1 MPITIEPISDAVG
14 AQVTGIDL
22 CEEMS
27 DKTFKII
34 HRASLKHQ
42 VLVFPGQKLEE
53 EHQVRFTGRF
63 GELGGRARNIPTAEG
78 DNVSHPGT
86 MLISNIRKDGKPIG
100 SLPDGEMMFH
110 SDTPYYEKPLK
121 ATMLYALEIPSHGG
135 NTLFS
140 NSYRAAETLPE
151 EIKQRI
157 SHKKALHIYDY
168 GNQHKT
174 AESYSKE
181 IHPHFAHPIFRKHPE
196 TGRSALFVSELMTE
210 EILGVS
216 KQESQDLLN
225 LLFQH
230 QSKNEFVY
238 EHQWRVG
245 DLMLWDNRC
254 SVHARTDFPKDER
267 RMLRRTTL
275 EDEHPVLPGS
285 PPFKMAAAQ

>member
-1 MPITIEPISDAVG
+1 MLITIEPISDAVG

-110 SDTPYYEKPLK
+110 SDGAYAKPYRYTL
-121 ATMLYALEIPSHGG
+121 LFGLEIPSVGG
-135 NTLFS
+135 NTLFANMYKAYENVPNPLKEKLCDS
-140 NSYRAAETLPE
+140 KVLQIHDYKRRERIDVYNSD
-151 EIKQRI
+151 I
-157 SHKKALHIYDY
+157 SGMLQFSQPLFVTHPKTGRKALYISRLMSAKIE
-168 GNQHKT
+168 GLEEEESEKT
-174 AESYSKE
+174 K
-181 IHPHFAHPIFRKHPE
+181 K
-196 TGRSALFVSELMTE
+196 
-210 EILGVS
+210 
-216 KQESQDLLN
+216 
-225 LLFQH
+225 
-230 QSKNEFVY
+230 
-238 EHQWRVG
+238 
-245 DLMLWDNRC
+245 
-254 SVHARTDFPKDER
+254 SVKI
-267 RMLRRTTL
+267 
-275 EDEHPVLPGS
+275 PV
-285 PPFKMAAAQ
+285 K